1 MKSLNESIE
10 AGDVDGVAARLDDG
24 TAIDA
29 IDERTG
35 VTPLMAAV
43 DCQSA
48 DLVALLLARGAS
60 VDAVDAQGQA
70 ALHFAVASLVDAR
83 AYDFDTSGEMREP
96 DIRILRMLLE
106 AGANASATDR
116 SGASALDWARDAN
129 LAEAETLLAQSTQ
142 SSIAP

>member
-24 TAIDA
+24 AAIDA

-60 VDAVDAQGQA
+60 IDAVDEQGQA
-70 ALHFAVASLVDAR
+70 ALHFAVASMVDAR
-83 AYDFDTSGEMREP
+83 AYYYDTSGEMREP

>member
-10 AGDVDGVAARLDDG
+10 AGDVDRVAARLDDG
-24 TAIDA
+24 AGIDA

-48 DLVALLLARGAS
+48 ALVALLLERGAS
-60 VDAVDAQGQA
+60 IVAVDAQGQT
-70 ALHFAVASLVDAR
+70 ALHFAVASMVDAR
-83 AYDFDTSGEMREP
+83 AYDFDTCGEMREP
-96 DIRILRMLLE
+96 DLRILRMLLD

-116 SGASALDWARDAN
+116 TGASAWDWARHAN